1 MAQKKKKPKVVL
13 KKKQVIVLA
22 ATIVAVCACMLT
34 VAIITSPQSAT
45 PDAASVSQDSSSREA
60 LANPA
65 AMETAPPQDDGVAQV
80 VAQLEAA
87 ERRAK
92 EAERRASEAEKRA
105 KEAEK
110 AAEREKNAAEQASVR
125 EKTTAERLAAEKSRA
140 EKLAAEKA
148 ASSKTTASSG
158 TPKESSTASYNGG
171 ASSSQAR
178 QLAMGGTE
186 RAGTPPSTGS
196 ASAGQS
202 AGGTAVAAKDYT
214 IPAARPGATLV
225 FVLDD
230 GGQSLSDLQHY
241 LNLPF
246 PVAVAVLPQLSHSV
260 EAARRVRA
268 SGRHELLLHQPM
280 QAINLSVDPGPGA
293 ITPTMT
299 TTEIDAIVR
308 KNLLEI
314 GPVAGMNN
322 HEGSLITESKV
333 KVGKVIEICQKQG
346 IFFLDSRTT
355 SATAAP
361 QAALELG
368 AKIWERDV
376 FLDNTQKRADI
387 LEQIQ
392 RGLAVANKKGY
403 AIMIGHVWSGS
414 NLAQIMQELY
424 PVLKAQGYSFSTVGG
439 LYENFGS

>member
-65 AMETAPPQDDGVAQV
+65 AMEAAPPQDDGVAQV

-125 EKTTAERLAAEKSRA
+125 EKTTAERLAAEK
-140 EKLAAEKA
+140 
-148 ASSKTTASSG
+148 ASSSKNTSSSG

-186 RAGTPPSTGS
+186 RAGTPPSMGS

-202 AGGTAVAAKDYT
+202 TGGTAVAAKDYT

>member
-1 MAQKKKKPKVVL
+1 MAQKKKKPKIIL
-13 KKKQVIVLA
+13 KTKQVIVLA
-22 ATIVAVCACMLT
+22 ATMVAVCACMLT
-34 VAIITSPQSAT
+34 VAIITAPRATTPPSSP
-45 PDAASVSQDSSSREA
+45 PSQEA
-60 LANPA
+60 LANSPA
-65 AMETAPPQDDGVAQV
+65 VEAAPSQDDGVAQV

-87 ERRAK
+87 EQRAK

-105 KEAEK
+105 REAEK
-110 AAEREKNAAEQASVR
+110 AAEREKDAAEQASAR
-125 EKTTAERLAAEKSRA
+125 EKTTAGLLAAEKT
-140 EKLAAEKA
+140 
-148 ASSKTTASSG
+148 ASSKTTSSSG
-158 TPKESSTASYNGG
+158 TSQGSSTASSNGG
-171 ASSSQAR
+171 ASSSPAR
-178 QLAMGGTE
+178 QLAMGGAE
-186 RAGTPPSTGS
+186 RTGTPSSTGS
-196 ASAGQS
+196 KSTGQS
-202 AGGTAVAAKDYT
+202 AGGTTVAAKDYT

-230 GGQSLSDLQHY
+230 GGQNLSDLQHY

-280 QAINLSVDPGPGA
+280 QAIKLSVDPGPGA

-392 RGLAVANKKGY
+392 RGLAVANKRGY

>member
-1 MAQKKKKPKVVL
+1 MAQKKKKPKIIL
-13 KKKQVIVLA
+13 KTKQVIVLA
-22 ATIVAVCACMLT
+22 ATMVAVCACMLT
-34 VAIITSPQSAT
+34 VAIITAPRATTPPSSP
-45 PDAASVSQDSSSREA
+45 PSQEA
-60 LANPA
+60 LANSPA
-65 AMETAPPQDDGVAQV
+65 VEAAPSQDDGVAQV

-87 ERRAK
+87 EQRAK

-105 KEAEK
+105 REAEK
-110 AAEREKNAAEQASVR
+110 AAEREKDAAEQASVR
-125 EKTTAERLAAEKSRA
+125 EKTTAGL
-140 EKLAAEKA
+140 LAAEKA
-148 ASSKTTASSG
+148 ASSKTTSSSG
-158 TPKESSTASYNGG
+158 TSQGSSTASSNGG
-171 ASSSQAR
+171 ASSSPAR
-178 QLAMGGTE
+178 QLAMGGAE
-186 RAGTPPSTGS
+186 RTGTPSSTGS
-196 ASAGQS
+196 KSTGQS
-202 AGGTAVAAKDYT
+202 AGGTTVAAKDYT

-230 GGQSLSDLQHY
+230 GGQNLSDLQHY

-280 QAINLSVDPGPGA
+280 QAIKLSVDPGPGA

-392 RGLAVANKKGY
+392 RGLAVANKRGY

>member
-22 ATIVAVCACMLT
+22 ATIVAVCACMLM

-65 AMETAPPQDDGVAQV
+65 AMETAPLQDDGVAQV

-105 KEAEK
+105 REAEK

-125 EKTTAERLAAEKSRA
+125 EKTTAERLAAEKARA
-140 EKLAAEKA
+140 EK
-148 ASSKTTASSG
+148 ASSSKNTSSSG
-158 TPKESSTASYNGG
+158 TSKESNTASYNGG

-186 RAGTPPSTGS
+186 RAGTPPSTGNKS
-196 ASAGQS
+196 TGQS

>member
-1 MAQKKKKPKVVL
+1 MAQKKKKPKIIL

-22 ATIVAVCACMLT
+22 ATMVAVCACMLT
-34 VAIITSPQSAT
+34 VAIITAPRATTPPSSP
-45 PDAASVSQDSSSREA
+45 PSQEA
-60 LANPA
+60 LANSPA
-65 AMETAPPQDDGVAQV
+65 VEAAPAQDDGVAQV

-87 ERRAK
+87 EQRAK

-105 KEAEK
+105 REAEK
-110 AAEREKNAAEQASVR
+110 AAEREKDAAEQASAR
-125 EKTTAERLAAEKSRA
+125 EKTTAGLLAAEKARS
-140 EKLAAEKA
+140 EKLAAEKT
-148 ASSKTTASSG
+148 ASSKTTSSSG
-158 TPKESSTASYNGG
+158 TSQGSSTASSNGG
-171 ASSSQAR
+171 ASSSPAR

-186 RAGTPPSTGS
+186 RTGTPSSMGS
-196 ASAGQS
+196 RSNGQS
-202 AGGTAVAAKDYT
+202 AGGTTVAAKDYT

-230 GGQSLSDLQHY
+230 GGQNLSDLQHY

-392 RGLAVANKKGY
+392 RGLAVANKRGY

>member
-1 MAQKKKKPKVVL
+1 MAQKKKKPKIIL
-13 KKKQVIVLA
+13 KTKQVIVLA
-22 ATIVAVCACMLT
+22 ATMVAVCACMLT
-34 VAIITSPQSAT
+34 VAIITAPRATTPPSSP
-45 PDAASVSQDSSSREA
+45 PSQEA
-60 LANPA
+60 LANSPA
-65 AMETAPPQDDGVAQV
+65 VEAAPSQDDGVAQV

-87 ERRAK
+87 EQRAK

-105 KEAEK
+105 REAEK
-110 AAEREKNAAEQASVR
+110 AAEREKDAAEQASVR
-125 EKTTAERLAAEKSRA
+125 EKTTAGL
-140 EKLAAEKA
+140 LAAEKA
-148 ASSKTTASSG
+148 ASSKTTSSSG
-158 TPKESSTASYNGG
+158 TSQGSSTASSNGG
-171 ASSSQAR
+171 ASSSPAR
-178 QLAMGGTE
+178 QLAMGGAE
-186 RAGTPPSTGS
+186 RTGTPSSTGS
-196 ASAGQS
+196 KSTGQS
-202 AGGTAVAAKDYT
+202 AGGTTVAAKDYT

-230 GGQSLSDLQHY
+230 GGQNLSDLQHY

-392 RGLAVANKKGY
+392 RGLAVANKRGY

>member
-1 MAQKKKKPKVVL
+1 MAQKKKKPKIIL

-22 ATIVAVCACMLT
+22 ATMVAVCACMLT
-34 VAIITSPQSAT
+34 VAIITAPRATTPPSSP
-45 PDAASVSQDSSSREA
+45 PSQEA
-60 LANPA
+60 LANSPA
-65 AMETAPPQDDGVAQV
+65 VEAAPSQDDGVAQV

-87 ERRAK
+87 EQRAK

-105 KEAEK
+105 REAEK
-110 AAEREKNAAEQASVR
+110 AAEREKDAAEQASVR
-125 EKTTAERLAAEKSRA
+125 EKTTAGLLAAEKARS

-148 ASSKTTASSG
+148 ASSKTTSSSG
-158 TPKESSTASYNGG
+158 TSQGSSSASSNGG
-171 ASSSQAR
+171 ASSSPAR

-186 RAGTPPSTGS
+186 RTGTPSSTGS
-196 ASAGQS
+196 KSTGQS
-202 AGGTAVAAKDYT
+202 AGGTTVAAKDYT

-230 GGQSLSDLQHY
+230 GGQNLSDLQHY

-392 RGLAVANKKGY
+392 RGLAVANKRGY

>member
-1 MAQKKKKPKVVL
+1 MAQKKKKPKIRL
-13 KKKQVIVLA
+13 KKKQVIVRA
-22 ATIVAVCACMLT
+22 ATMVAVCACMLT
-34 VAIITSPQSAT
+34 VAIITAPRATTPPSSP
-45 PDAASVSQDSSSREA
+45 PSQEA
-60 LANPA
+60 LANSPA
-65 AMETAPPQDDGVAQV
+65 VEAAPSQDDGVAQV

-87 ERRAK
+87 EQRAK

-105 KEAEK
+105 REAEK
-110 AAEREKNAAEQASVR
+110 AAEREKDAAEQASAR
-125 EKTTAERLAAEKSRA
+125 EKTTAGLLAAEKARS

-148 ASSKTTASSG
+148 ASSKTTSSSG
-158 TPKESSTASYNGG
+158 TSQGSSTASSNGG
-171 ASSSQAR
+171 TSSSPAR
-178 QLAMGGTE
+178 QLAMGGAE
-186 RAGTPPSTGS
+186 RTGTPSSTGS
-196 ASAGQS
+196 KSTGQS
-202 AGGTAVAAKDYT
+202 AGGTTVAAKDYT

-230 GGQSLSDLQHY
+230 GGQNLSDLQHY

-392 RGLAVANKKGY
+392 RGLAVANKRGY

>member
-34 VAIITSPQSAT
+34 VAIITSPQSVT

-87 ERRAK
+87 DQRAK

-125 EKTTAERLAAEKSRA
+125 EKTTAERLAAEK
-140 EKLAAEKA
+140 
-148 ASSKTTASSG
+148 ASSSKNTSSSG
-158 TPKESSTASYNGG
+158 TSKESNTASYNGG

-186 RAGTPPSTGS
+186 SAGTIPSTGS
-196 ASAGQS
+196 ASVGQS

-392 RGLAVANKKGY
+392 RGLSVANKKGY

>member
-1 MAQKKKKPKVVL
+1 MAQKKKKPKVIL
-13 KKKQVIVLA
+13 KRKQVIILA
-22 ATIVAVCACMLT
+22 AAIVAVCACMLT
-34 VAIITSPQSAT
+34 VAIITSPRAAT
-45 PDAASVSQDSSSREA
+45 PDAASVSQGTASSQDAGAGSA
-60 LANPA
+60 VA
-65 AMETAPPQDDGVAQV
+65 AAAPPQDDGVAQV

-87 ERRAK
+87 EQRAK
-92 EAERRASEAEKRA
+92 EAERRASAAEKRA

-110 AAEREKNAAEQASVR
+110 AAEREKDAAEQASAR
-125 EKTTAERLAAEKSRA
+125 EKTTAERLAAEKARA
-140 EKLAAEKA
+140 EKLAAER
-148 ASSKTTASSG
+148 ASTVETASS
-158 TPKESSTASYNGG
+158 T
-171 ASSSQAR
+171 SQAR
-178 QLAMGGTE
+178 QLAMGGTD
-186 RAGTPPSTGS
+186 GTASSTKDTGGSQASASSGGASGS
-196 ASAGQS
+196 APL
-202 AGGTAVAAKDYT
+202 VAKDYT

-230 GGQSLSDLQHY
+230 GGQNLSDLQHY

-260 EAARRVRA
+260 ETARRVRA

-280 QAINLSVDPGPGA
+280 QAVNLSVNPGPGA
-293 ITPTMT
+293 ITPSMT

-333 KVGKVIEICQKQG
+333 KIGKVLEICQKQG

-355 SATAAP
+355 TATAAP

-368 AKIWERDV
+368 ARIWERDV

-439 LYENFGS
+439 LYENFGG

>member
-1 MAQKKKKPKVVL
+1 MAQKKKKPKIIL
-13 KKKQVIVLA
+13 KTKQVIVLA
-22 ATIVAVCACMLT
+22 ATMVAVCACMLT
-34 VAIITSPQSAT
+34 VAIITAPRATTPPSSP
-45 PDAASVSQDSSSREA
+45 PSQEA
-60 LANPA
+60 LANSPA
-65 AMETAPPQDDGVAQV
+65 VEAAPSQDDGVAQV

-87 ERRAK
+87 EQRAK

-105 KEAEK
+105 REAEK
-110 AAEREKNAAEQASVR
+110 AAEREKDAAEQASVR
-125 EKTTAERLAAEKSRA
+125 EKTTAGLLAAEKT
-140 EKLAAEKA
+140 
-148 ASSKTTASSG
+148 ASSKTTSSSG
-158 TPKESSTASYNGG
+158 TSQGSSTASSNGG
-171 ASSSQAR
+171 ASSSPAR

-186 RAGTPPSTGS
+186 RTGTPSSTGS
-196 ASAGQS
+196 KSTGQS
-202 AGGTAVAAKDYT
+202 AGGTTVAAKDYT

-230 GGQSLSDLQHY
+230 GGQNLSDLQHY

-392 RGLAVANKKGY
+392 RGLAVANKRGY

>member
-45 PDAASVSQDSSSREA
+45 SDAASVSQDSSSREA

-105 KEAEK
+105 REAEK
-110 AAEREKNAAEQASVR
+110 A
-125 EKTTAERLAAEKSRA
+125 RA
-140 EKLAAEKA
+140 EKLASEKA
-148 ASSKTTASSG
+148 SSSKNTSSSG
-158 TPKESSTASYNGG
+158 TSKESSTASYNGG

-202 AGGTAVAAKDYT
+202 AGGTVVAAKDYT

-392 RGLAVANKKGY
+392 RGLSVANKKGY

>member
-34 VAIITSPQSAT
+34 VAIITSPQSVT

-87 ERRAK
+87 DQRAK

-125 EKTTAERLAAEKSRA
+125 EKTTAERLAAEK
-140 EKLAAEKA
+140 
-148 ASSKTTASSG
+148 ASSSKNTSSSG
-158 TPKESSTASYNGG
+158 TSKESNTASYNGG

-186 RAGTPPSTGS
+186 SAGTIPSTGS
-196 ASAGQS
+196 ASVGQS

-392 RGLAVANKKGY
+392 RGLSVANKKGY

-424 PVLKAQGYSFSTVGG
+424 PVLKTQGYSFSTVGG